1 MKGFV
6 KILIISACFILVGA
20 IVGGIGFALGGRG
33 LVIDGDWNYHFAE
46 NDGKIE
52 KNEVLEPFSSAI
64 INIRRGKVSVV
75 AGSEYRIEIKSY
87 SSAFSPTYSVKN
99 GVLEVSSPYSGFTL
113 DIGIFGTFN
122 DSVIV
127 TVPKDKLT
135 SLSIESKAGDVSICG
150 LTGSASGNITVR
162 SSAGEVEIERV
173 HGFGELEIKSSAGQI
188 EMNDVEVGKATVTS
202 SAGSV
207 DIEDF
212 AGSLDL
218 KTSAGGVEV
227 SLKKGVYSE
236 DKYYVELDASA
247 GSVTVDGE
255 KVKGSDRSFGRGSEY
270 RIKIET
276 SAGSIEFKTK

>member
-1 MKGFV
+1 
-6 KILIISACFILVGA
+6 
-20 IVGGIGFALGGRG
+20 
-33 LVIDGDWNYHFAE
+33 
-46 NDGKIE
+46 
-52 KNEVLEPFSSAI
+52 
-64 INIRRGKVSVV
+64 
-75 AGSEYRIEIKSY
+75 
-87 SSAFSPTYSVKN
+87 
-99 GVLEVSSPYSGFTL
+99 
-113 DIGIFGTFN
+113 
-122 DSVIV
+122 
-127 TVPKDKLT
+127 
-135 SLSIESKAGDVSICG
+135 
-150 LTGSASGNITVR
+150 
-162 SSAGEVEIERV
+162 
-173 HGFGELEIKSSAGQI
+173 
-188 EMNDVEVGKATVTS
+188 MNDVEVGKATVTS

>member
-75 AGSEYRIEIKSY
+75 AGSEYRIEIKSH
-87 SSAFSPTYSVKN
+87 SSAFSPTYSVKK

-127 TVPKDKLT
+127 TVPEDKLT
-135 SLSIESKAGDVSICG
+135 SLSVESKAGDVNICG

>member
-127 TVPKDKLT
+127 TVPEDKLT
-135 SLSIESKAGDVSICG
+135 SLSIESKAGDVNICG

-173 HGFGELEIKSSAGQI
+173 HGFGEFEIKSSAGQI

-212 AGSLDL
+212 EGSLDL